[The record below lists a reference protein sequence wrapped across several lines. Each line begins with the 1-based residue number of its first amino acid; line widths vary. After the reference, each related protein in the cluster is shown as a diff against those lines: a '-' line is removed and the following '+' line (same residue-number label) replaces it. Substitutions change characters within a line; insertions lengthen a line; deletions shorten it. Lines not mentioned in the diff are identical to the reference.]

1 MRRRATGRIARA
13 SGVLAA
19 AVLAAAGTAAAA
31 GTPGGGGIRVYTWT
45 DASGV
50 THFSDTPRP
59 RGGEKTLVLP
69 VPPPPDQTA
78 LAAQRAWLRQ
88 LDRETRAD
96 LARRERQ
103 RRAEEA
109 AAARPAPQYQA
120 PPVQY
125 VPVFLPYR
133 GYHRHGRRGRRD
145 ADDRGPARR
154 PAPRGPRTDLPSSFP
169 DPLQS
174 SFVGGLPSSFPDP
187 LASSFPPAPPH

>member
-1 MRRRATGRIARA
+1 MRRLAPGWIACA

-31 GTPGGGGIRVYTWT
+31 STPGGKGIRVYTWT

-50 THFSDTPRP
+50 THFSDMPRP
-59 RGGEKTLVLP
+59 SGGEKTLVLP

-88 LDRETRAD
+88 LHRETRAD
-96 LARRERQ
+96 LAQREQR
-103 RRAEEA
+103 RRAEA
-109 AAARPAPQYQA
+109 AAPARPAPQYETQ
-120 PPVQY
+120 PVQY
-125 VPVFLPYR
+125 VPVFLPYH

-154 PAPRGPRTDLPSSFP
+154 PASRGPRTDLPSSFP

-187 LASSFPPAPPH
+187 LANSFPPAPPH